1 MIINHHKEFI
11 FTAVA
16 KTGCTSIQRRFGLYQ
31 DPEPD
36 IYHMHLSEIIKQN
49 PETKDYFQFAFVRNP
64 YDRLISAYFDF
75 KNNPQH
81 KDWAFPIYKYDSFGQ
96 FVEDLYDKKFPEDD
110 WIHLHRQFDYLQVDG
125 KVNLD
130 YVGRFETLQQDM
142 KNIES
147 LLGLKHTPLNKERS
161 SRHDHF
167 ASYYTTD
174 IKRMVY
180 EIYEEDF
187 MEFGYEE

>member
-1 MIINHHKEFI
+1 MIIDSKRSFI
-11 FTAVA
+11 FVAIA
-16 KTGCTSIQRRFGLYQ
+16 KTGCTSIQRRFGLHN
-31 DPEPD
+31 DPKPD
-36 IYHMHLSEIIKQN
+36 IYHMHLSEILKQN
-49 PETKDYFQFAFVRNP
+49 PETKDYFKFAFVRNP

-81 KDWAFPIYKYDSFGQ
+81 KDWASPIYKYKSFGQ
-96 FVEDLYDKKFPEDD
+96 FVKDIYNKKFPEDD
-110 WIHLHRQFDYLQVDG
+110 WIHLHRQFDYLQVGG

-130 YVGRFETLQQDM
+130 YIGRVETLQQDM
-142 KNIES
+142 KNVES
-147 LLGLKHTPLNKERS
+147 LLGINHSPLNKERS

-167 ASYYTTD
+167 ASYYTAD

-187 MEFGYEE
+187 IEFGYER